1 MIDYELKEGEALLK
15 LKALDFAGKEIAPN
29 AAKLDTA
36 SKAEAADMMKNNLK
50 KLAAAELLA
59 PGISEDGIDLISH
72 FVVGEEIAK
81 ACAATWLSARTTGFR
96 CAGAIALFG
105 TAEQKAKY
113 LNALIKGEI
122 TGAVAYTENGA
133 GSDLNSISAEAFMD
147 GGEWKINGTKDL
159 VINAPIADIFLILAW
174 TDRNAGQASM
184 FIVEKGAAGLKVG
197 EAVQTLGICGCP
209 VAPVILENCSAAGVL
224 GGDAGKGIAQ
234 VTKILEMGRIG
245 VAALSVGIGTACME
259 KSTAWA
265 KSRKAF
271 GKPIG
276 AYQEVGFKL
285 ADMFTFNDLGR
296 ALGLRAAW
304 AFNNKENE
312 AEILAACAK
321 VFSGEAVTK
330 IANWAAQVFSGH
342 GYVKGSEIER
352 LYRDAR
358 FCEFCEGTSEVLR
371 TVIAQNELDKFRGV

>member
-50 KLAAAELLA
+50 KLAAAEVLA
-59 PGISEDGIDLISH
+59 PGISEAGIDLISH

-96 CAGAIALFG
+96 CAGAITLFG

-122 TGAVAYTENGA
+122 TGAVAYTEDGA
-133 GSDLNSISAEAFMD
+133 GSDLNSISAEAFID

-184 FIVEKGAAGLKVG
+184 FIVEKGTAGLKVG

-209 VAPVILENCSAAGVL
+209 VSPVILENCSAAGVL

-330 IANWAAQVFSGH
+330 IANWATQVFSGH
-342 GYVKGSEIER
+342 GYIKGSEIER

>member
-1 MIDYELKEGEALLK
+1 MIDYELKEAEALLK
-15 LKALDFAGKEIAPN
+15 LKALDAASREIAPF
-29 AAKLDTA
+29 ASKLDSAT
-36 SKAEAADMMKNNLK
+36 KAEAASIMKENLK
-50 KLAAAELLA
+50 KLASAELLA

-105 TAEQKAKY
+105 TTEQKAKY
-113 LNALIKGEI
+113 LNPLIKGEI
-122 TGAVAYTENGA
+122 TGAVAYTEDGA
-133 GSDLNSISAEAFMD
+133 GSDLNSISANAVNE
-147 GGEWKINGTKDL
+147 GGSWIINGQKDL
-159 VINAPIADIFLILAW
+159 VINAPIADVFLVLAW
-174 TDRNAGQASM
+174 TDRAASLAST
-184 FIVEKGAAGLKVG
+184 FIVEKGASGLKVG
-197 EAVQTLGICGCP
+197 SAVQTLGICGCP
-209 VAPVILENCSAAGVL
+209 VAPVIIENCAAASVL
-224 GGDAGKGIAQ
+224 GGEPGKGIAQ
-234 VTKILEMGRIG
+234 ISKILEMGRIG

-259 KSTAWA
+259 KATAHA

-285 ADMFTFNDLGR
+285 ADMFTYNDLGR

-304 AFNNKENE
+304 AFNNNENE
-312 AEILAACAK
+312 AQILAACAK
-321 VFSGEAVTK
+321 VFAGEAVTK
-330 IANWAAQVFSGH
+330 IANWATQVFSGH

-371 TVIAQNELDKFRGV
+371 TVIAINELDKFKGV